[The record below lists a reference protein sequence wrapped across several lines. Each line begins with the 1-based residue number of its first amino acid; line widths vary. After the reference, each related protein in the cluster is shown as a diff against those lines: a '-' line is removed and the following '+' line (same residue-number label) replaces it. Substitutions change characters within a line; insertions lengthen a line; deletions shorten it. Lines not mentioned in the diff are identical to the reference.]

1 MNKISK
7 LLTTNIDRSYFKK
20 FLFHNCKPE
29 CMNVKLF
36 NDQILFNED
45 RTYSFPDDKVNVWY
59 VRNDQGCV
67 DYIYNN
73 DDKLIK
79 RAIPNKLVDKFNSGE
94 VILLFGT
101 DSEWEYDQFWIE
113 IFKYAES
120 IGIRKD
126 RINLMTSNFKTS
138 LTEYNTHFFKFS
150 SISDIKFDLGLV
162 WLEKYGDIFPYT
174 DEYIE
179 HLLSVEKTRRYICMN
194 AHYNEHRHFV
204 VYKLFEKQLQDL
216 GHLSFTLG
224 QGINYV
230 DHSKKRMIMEW
241 DRMIEEKDFD
251 IKDYNLSIKMLDDL
265 PMFVKEFGLKNPKD
279 FWNHNMKIQNP
290 ILKEITPSIR
300 PWMVRDIKLI
310 EDSYFC
316 IGVETQVNSD
326 NGNFGNFSEKV
337 MIGLITQP
345 TIIVGTSGIVTYLRD
360 LGFET
365 FPELFDESYDDIVE
379 TNKRLVK
386 VMNEV
391 EGVCNLPE
399 SALKDIYKDLL
410 PKVVHNQ
417 NKIFEYDTIT
427 DWYNLLE
434 SITDNENR
442 LKRRK
447 FLNDIS
453 RARDLENE
461 IKSLAESLLH
471 QGINLGLGAA
481 QVWQSKGGKVIVAL
495 WGDPIYEREIIYLEG
510 IMRRLDCNDWVCVG
524 IGLNKNLLKRDNYL
538 YWNEFYHNVA
548 TYQREHQRSIPFS
561 SSFIETLK
569 SKKRNFDFVSFNRL
583 LKLHRVSLVKEIVN
597 RNLWDISLIS
607 VHSEIEGLED
617 YTPSSVDHKYSNL
630 VYKKSVDKFL
640 RDANDSTIYS
650 DGRVLDDILE
660 NVFYSVITESYVD
673 EVDKCITEKIYKFLT
688 CSPFILIGCRG
699 ILEHLREL
707 GFKTFPEMFD
717 ESYDNIENSDARLL
731 AVVDEIEKFSKLDYN
746 IKMEKYLKS
755 FDNILHNQSIFLKKN
770 IYTYSKSG
778 FPLELAEMIE

>member
-36 NDQILFNED
+36 NDLILFNED

-73 DDKLIK
+73 DYELIK
-79 RAIPNKLVDKFNSGE
+79 RTIPNKLVDKFNSGE

-279 FWNHNMKIQNP
+279 FWNHNMEIQNP

-345 TIIVGTSGIVTYLRD
+345 TIIVGTSGIVKYLKS

-391 EGVCNLPE
+391 ERVCKIPE

-410 PKVVHNQ
+410 SKVVHNQ

-434 SITDNENR
+434 SITN
-442 LKRRK
+442 
-447 FLNDIS
+447 
-453 RARDLENE
+453 
-461 IKSLAESLLH
+461 
-471 QGINLGLGAA
+471 
-481 QVWQSKGGKVIVAL
+481 
-495 WGDPIYEREIIYLEG
+495 
-510 IMRRLDCNDWVCVG
+510 
-524 IGLNKNLLKRDNYL
+524 
-538 YWNEFYHNVA
+538 
-548 TYQREHQRSIPFS
+548 
-561 SSFIETLK
+561 
-569 SKKRNFDFVSFNRL
+569 
-583 LKLHRVSLVKEIVN
+583 
-597 RNLWDISLIS
+597 
-607 VHSEIEGLED
+607 
-617 YTPSSVDHKYSNL
+617 
-630 VYKKSVDKFL
+630 
-640 RDANDSTIYS
+640 
-650 DGRVLDDILE
+650 
-660 NVFYSVITESYVD
+660 
-673 EVDKCITEKIYKFLT
+673 
-688 CSPFILIGCRG
+688 
-699 ILEHLREL
+699 
-707 GFKTFPEMFD
+707 
-717 ESYDNIENSDARLL
+717 
-731 AVVDEIEKFSKLDYN
+731 
-746 IKMEKYLKS
+746 
-755 FDNILHNQSIFLKKN
+755 
-770 IYTYSKSG
+770 
-778 FPLELAEMIE
+778 AEMI